1 MKAHMKLLAMTVA
14 LAGSILFAGV
24 TSAQTAPAAQSGS
37 TTAAPAKAKTKHQ
50 PVDPATIPQAPGGGN
65 GKVWVNE
72 STKVYHCPSSRWY
85 GKTKEG
91 VYMSEAEAQSKG
103 YRADHNKAC
112 TP

>member
-1 MKAHMKLLAMTVA
+1 MPK
-14 LAGSILFAGV
+14 
-24 TSAQTAPAAQSGS
+24 PAA
-37 TTAAPAKAKTKHQ
+37 TAAA
-50 PVDPATIPQAPGGGN
+50 GGGA